1 MKKLVAV
8 ALFFGCA
15 GWVVACGGG
24 QKPPT
29 KDPAVEVQQ
38 LMKLFDEARTKFV
51 AQKQSL
57 IKDEDC
63 SRATR
68 LRGAVDKM
76 AEEAAMSTE
85 KNETL
90 TMVQME
96 LQQAETG
103 CLEK

>member
-1 MKKLVAV
+1 MKKLVAA
-8 ALFFGCA
+8 ALCLGA
-15 GWVVACGGG
+15 VGIMACGGG

-29 KDPAVEVQQ
+29 KDPALEVQQ
-38 LMKLFDEARTKFV
+38 LMTLFDEARPKFV
-51 AQKQSL
+51 AQKQAM
-57 IKDEDC
+57 IADEDC

-68 LRGAVDKM
+68 LRTAIDKM
-76 AEEAAMSTE
+76 AADAAMTTE